1 MESAG
6 GGGRHRRGDGMPA
19 ETGKRTARIRLTIA
33 GGTVDALEPASKSYI
48 AWDDRLTGFGV
59 RVLPTGTKSYILNY
73 RPGGGRRAPNRRM
86 VLGRC
91 ENTTA
96 DEARRMAE
104 DTLARI
110 AVGTDP
116 AAERAH
122 ARALRAVLTL
132 GEALEAYLTAGHAPT
147 ARKAAVYRKAVHR
160 HLGCWLER
168 RLDTI
173 THEDVELCFARLT
186 EEAGWMPANDA
197 VRVLGA
203 LYRQQCTGIDV
214 LRDPVE
220 QWRAAGGRLHR
231 QRHRPLPRP
240 AEVLP
245 CWRRGI
251 EEGVRNPVARD
262 VFRFGLYTGL
272 GRNAVLGLRW
282 AQVDM
287 DAMTLTVEEAGSG
300 APLPLPLARQPG
312 TILERRV
319 DERVRFPEHTRAWVF
334 PSEAGPSGRLHR
346 LQHLNGR
353 IGEAGGARFWFDA
366 LHRNF
371 IAVAEDELE
380 LPAGL
385 AERLAGSAGTQHV
398 SGGGAAE
405 WSMEGLRESAQ
416 RIADRID
423 ELAESRHR
431 WLASPRRQARRRATP
446 TAGPLQAR
454 YALWQG
460 TGPQEHRQ

>member
-1 MESAG
+1 MVSGDACGKRKSSLGYTLAVSAATGMGAIGNG
-6 GGGRHRRGDGMPA
+6 GGHRSADGMPA
-19 ETGKRTARIRLTIA
+19 GTGKRTARIRLAIA
-33 GGTVDALEPASKSYI
+33 KGTVDALEPASKSYI

-91 ENTTA
+91 ELTAA

-104 DTLARI
+104 DNLARI
-110 AVGTDP
+110 AAGADP

-122 ARALRAVLTL
+122 ARALRAVPSL
-132 GEALEAYLTAGHAPT
+132 GEALEEYLAAGHAVT

-173 THEDVELCFARLT
+173 TDEDIEHRFARLT
-186 EEAGWMPANDA
+186 ADAGWMPANDA

-203 LYRQQCTGIDV
+203 LYREQCAQIGS
-214 LRDPVE
+214 LHDPVE
-220 QWRAAGGRLHR
+220 RWRSAGGRLHR
-231 QRHRPLPRP
+231 QRRRQIPPP

-251 EEGVRNPVARD
+251 EEAVRNPVACGA
-262 VFRFGLYTGL
+262 FRLGLYTGL
-272 GRNAVLGLRW
+272 RRDAVLGLRW
-282 AQVDM
+282 AQVDV
-287 DAMTLTVEEAGSG
+287 DAVMLTVEKAGNG
-300 APLPLPLARQPG
+300 TPLALPPARQSVA
-312 TILERRV
+312 ILCRRLAERS
-319 DERVRFPEHTRAWVF
+319 RFPERTWAWVF
-334 PSEAGPSGRLHR
+334 PSMAGSSGRLHR

-371 IAVAEDELE
+371 IAVAEDELD

-385 AERLAGSAGTQHV
+385 AARLT
-398 SGGGAAE
+398 GGAGPRDVTAGRAAG
-405 WSMEGLRESAQ
+405 WSMDELREGAQ

-423 ELAESRHR
+423 ELA
-431 WLASPRRQARRRATP
+431 
-446 TAGPLQAR
+446 GV
-454 YALWQG
+454 
-460 TGPQEHRQ
+460 

>member
-1 MESAG
+1 MESGDVRGERKSSRRHSPAVSDAG
-6 GGGRHRRGDGMPA
+6 GMECFGGSGRHGRANGLPA
-19 ETGKRTARIRLTIA
+19 ETGKRTARIRLTICA
-33 GGTVDALEPASKSYI
+33 DSAAALKPASKPYI

-73 RPGGGRRAPNRRM
+73 RPGGGRGAPNRRL

-96 DEARRMAE
+96 DEARHVAE

-110 AVGTDP
+110 AAGADP

-122 ARALRAVLTL
+122 ARALRAVPTL
-132 GEALEAYLTAGHAPT
+132 GEALEAYLTAGRAPT
-147 ARKAAVYRKAVHR
+147 ARKAAVYRKAVRR
-160 HLGCWLER
+160 HLGCWVER

-173 THEDVELCFARLT
+173 THEDVERCFARLT
-186 EEAGWMPANDA
+186 AEAGWMPANNA

-203 LYRQQCTGIDV
+203 LYRHQCAGIDV
-214 LRDPVE
+214 LHDPVE
-220 QWRAAGGRLHR
+220 RWRSAGGRLHR
-231 QRHRPLPRP
+231 QRRRHIAPP

-251 EEGVRNPVARD
+251 EKAVRNPVARD

-272 GRNAVLGLRW
+272 GREAVLGLRW
-282 AQVDM
+282 AQVDV
-287 DAMTLTVEEAGSG
+287 DAMTLTVEAAGSDT
-300 APLPLPLARQPG
+300 PLAVPLARQPG
-312 TILERRV
+312 AILERRMH
-319 DERVRFPEHTRAWVF
+319 ERVRYSEHTRVRVF
-334 PSEAGPSGRLHR
+334 PSEAGPSGRLYR

-366 LHRNF
+366 LQRNF

-385 AERLAGSAGTQHV
+385 AARLAGCAGPQYAA
-398 SGGGAAE
+398 GGGAAE
-405 WSMEGLRESAQ
+405 WSIEELRDSAQ

-423 ELAESRHR
+423 ELEES
-431 WLASPRRQARRRATP
+431 
-446 TAGPLQAR
+446 
-454 YALWQG
+454 
-460 TGPQEHRQ
+460 